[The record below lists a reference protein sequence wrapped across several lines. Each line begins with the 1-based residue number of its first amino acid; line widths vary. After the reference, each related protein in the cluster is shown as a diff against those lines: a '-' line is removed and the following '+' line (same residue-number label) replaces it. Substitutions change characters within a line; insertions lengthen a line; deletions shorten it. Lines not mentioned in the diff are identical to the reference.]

1 MTMIKNILFTVL
13 LGLTVAG
20 NLQAAE
26 PLTELRD
33 VEVKIVF
40 LDVDEVNNVA
50 QTFTANLATAIR
62 WQDHSLSHPGPDSIS
77 KPLDEIWYPSIQ
89 FLNQQRIVATF
100 PRMAE
105 VFPDGTVIYRQRYWG
120 NFSQPLELKSFP
132 FDAQK
137 LTLTLANVGFGMRS
151 VRLLPSSD
159 SGISEKFSMPD
170 WTVTEW
176 DFAAVD
182 LSIEEND
189 APIKGMVFSLDVKRD
204 TNYFKYKVIFP
215 LVLIVMM
222 SWMVFWIDPSLVATQ
237 ISVSVTAMLTLIAY
251 RFALAGLIPRLAFLT
266 SLDFFVLVS
275 TLAVFISM
283 IEVLYT
289 AHLATSDQLKKARQ
303 IDRHARW
310 VLPLIFVGL
319 AVETLYL
326 RLWI

>member
-1 MTMIKNILFTVL
+1 MINKILFTGL
-13 LGLTVAG
+13 LGLAVAG
-20 NLQAAE
+20 NPLAADH
-26 PLTELRD
+26 PTELRD
-33 VEVKIVF
+33 VEVKIVL

-62 WQDHSLSHPGPDSIS
+62 WQDHSLVHQGPGSIS

-89 FLNQQRIVATF
+89 FLNQQRAVAGF
-100 PRMAE
+100 PRIAE

-151 VRLLPSSD
+151 IRLLPASD
-159 SGISEKFSMPD
+159 SGIAEKFSMPD

-182 LSIEEND
+182 LPIEENN
-189 APIKGMVFSLDVKRD
+189 APVKGMVFSLDVKRD
-204 TNYFKYKVIFP
+204 TSYFKYKVILP

-289 AHLATSDQLKKARQ
+289 AHLATKDQLEKARRV
-303 IDRHARW
+303 DRHARW
-310 VLPLIFVGL
+310 GLPLIYVVL
-319 AVETLYL
+319 AAETLYFRIL
-326 RLWI
+326 F

>member
-1 MTMIKNILFTVL
+1 MIKNILFTVL

-20 NLQAAE
+20 NLLAAE

-33 VEVKIVF
+33 IEVKIVF
-40 LDVDEVNNVA
+40 LDVDGVNNVE

-151 VRLLPSSD
+151 VRLLPSPD
-159 SGISEKFSMPD
+159 SGIAEKFSMPD
-170 WTVTEW
+170 WTVMEW
-176 DFAAVD
+176 VVD
-182 LSIEEND
+182 GL
-189 APIKGMVFSLDVKRD
+189 LD
-204 TNYFKYKVIFP
+204 
-215 LVLIVMM
+215 
-222 SWMVFWIDPSLVATQ
+222 
-237 ISVSVTAMLTLIAY
+237 
-251 RFALAGLIPRLAFLT
+251 
-266 SLDFFVLVS
+266 
-275 TLAVFISM
+275 
-283 IEVLYT
+283 
-289 AHLATSDQLKKARQ
+289 
-303 IDRHARW
+303 
-310 VLPLIFVGL
+310 
-319 AVETLYL
+319 
-326 RLWI
+326 